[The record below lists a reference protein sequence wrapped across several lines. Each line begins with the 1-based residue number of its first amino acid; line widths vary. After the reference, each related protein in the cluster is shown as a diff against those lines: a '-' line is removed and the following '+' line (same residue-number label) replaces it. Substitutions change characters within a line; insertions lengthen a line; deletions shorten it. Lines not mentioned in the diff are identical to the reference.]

1 MLCLEEFS
9 GGLFGPSGFLFA
21 SGGFLRGMAYSV
33 RGAIA
38 CTRLSLE
45 AERLSLGPPDLQLPA
60 QLQWVDNPEG
70 CCSGQLFAAVVREG
84 AATPEGVFAA
94 LTSRA

>member
-9 GGLFGPSGFLFA
+9 GGLFGPSGFLFLCQWWLPEGLERGA
-21 SGGFLRGMAYSV
+21 LGSYSVLGMAYSV

-45 AERLSLGPPDLQLPA
+45 AERLSLGPPDPDLQLP
-60 QLQWVDNPEG
+60 VDLG
-70 CCSGQLFAAVVREG
+70 RGR
-84 AATPEGVFAA
+84 
-94 LTSRA
+94 

>member
-21 SGGFLRGMAYSV
+21 SGGFLR
-33 RGAIA
+33 
-38 CTRLSLE
+38 E
-45 AERLSLGPPDLQLPA
+45 AERLSLGPPDLELPA
-60 QLQWVDNPEG
+60 QLQWVNVLKLE
-70 CCSGQLFAAVVREG
+70 VREG

-94 LTSRA
+94 LTSHA

>member
-9 GGLFGPSGFLFA
+9 GGLFGSSYSRLE
-21 SGGFLRGMAYSV
+21 RGALGSYSVLGLAYSV

-38 CTRLSLE
+38 CALASLE

-60 QLQWVDNPEG
+60 QLQWVNVLKLEG
-70 CCSGQLFAAVVREG
+70 TTSETPRESGG
-84 AATPEGVFAA
+84 
-94 LTSRA
+94 